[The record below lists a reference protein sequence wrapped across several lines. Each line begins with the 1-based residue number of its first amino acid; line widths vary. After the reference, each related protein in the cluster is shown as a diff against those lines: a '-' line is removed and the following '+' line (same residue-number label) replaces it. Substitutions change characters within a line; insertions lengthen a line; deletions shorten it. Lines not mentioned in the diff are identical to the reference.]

1 MNLKLKKNYKL
12 CDSNTLAF
20 SNRSTLYVYVF
31 FIFYFEELTG
41 GAKALPDRKESNK
54 SNVDLDALVTKYTEA
69 RMRGF
74 CNRYE
79 DDD

>member
-1 MNLKLKKNYKL
+1 MR
-12 CDSNTLAF
+12 DSNTLTF

-54 SNVDLDALVTKYTEA
+54 SNVDLDALNTEYRKRKA
-69 RMRGF
+69 RTRRF
-74 CNRYE
+74 RYRYE